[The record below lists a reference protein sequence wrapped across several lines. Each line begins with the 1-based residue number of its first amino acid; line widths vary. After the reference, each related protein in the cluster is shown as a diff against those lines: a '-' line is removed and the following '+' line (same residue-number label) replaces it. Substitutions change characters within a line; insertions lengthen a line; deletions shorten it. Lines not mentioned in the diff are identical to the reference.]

1 MFTTNV
7 SADPLPRLGWQRIR
21 WICPDASQAAATNRP
36 SSSCL
41 MTNGAHLCTTLRRIR
56 SGERVTAQQLEALG
70 QEQRRLRQVI
80 GRSFEDIDVI
90 VTPTTPIPA
99 PRIDELKENPDLL
112 RPRELILLRN
122 TRPLNAWGLPAISV
136 PCGFTENGLPIG
148 LQIAGPHWAE
158 ARVLQVAHRYE
169 QVTAWH
175 KKSPAILSC

>member
-1 MFTTNV
+1 V
-7 SADPLPRLGWQRIR
+7 SRNPELYQPE
-21 WICPDASQAAATNRP
+21 
-36 SSSCL
+36 
-41 MTNGAHLCTTLRRIR
+41 TLRRIR

-122 TRPLNAWGLPAISV
+122 TRPLNVWGLPAISV